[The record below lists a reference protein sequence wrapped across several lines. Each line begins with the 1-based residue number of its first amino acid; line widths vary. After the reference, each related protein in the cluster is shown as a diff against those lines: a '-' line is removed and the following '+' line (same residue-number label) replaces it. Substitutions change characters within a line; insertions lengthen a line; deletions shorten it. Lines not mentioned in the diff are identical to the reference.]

1 MQKRTQLHDG
11 IVGSLITVLIII
23 GFKFNVYGFYA
34 AGAVGVLMISSMFT
48 GFCPVYYLIDKFS
61 SPLAPVSKDS

>member
-1 MQKRTQLHDG
+1 M
-11 IVGSLITVLIII
+11 LIII